1 MGQRDPLTDA
11 ELERVKKVRA
21 VLADGSACTRQVK
34 YAVLSSVGGGWVV
47 YTKGKALAIFREQVR
62 TNTLPATRPF
72 DRVDYV
78 LDCGPSLSGART
90 ADARWQWPAAPVAPP
105 PGLRTQTLPKHPP
118 PLQTQQPAGAPPP
131 PLFAAGQKDFP
142 STLRYEPPT
151 ARTFPDGIF
160 GLTPPQFLV
169 TVGVPAELVTDL
181 LLRYNGDP
189 CLAAAEYAYSTPN
202 HVAGIRVGSHA
213 SPSTLKTPGLL
224 WRAGNNTK
232 FSMMRELRGDLDSIK
247 TLQRST
253 KLSENC
259 VASLAVRVL
268 PFLRD
273 CEFTCV
279 LDGLEP
285 SFATC
290 LLPPPPKPA
299 QCLPHLLAAGTTRN
313 RAGSSMPSGPSTTC
327 SQPRARRRAA
337 HRSTRPL
344 RTSSGM

>member
-1 MGQRDPLTDA
+1 M
-11 ELERVKKVRA
+11 
-21 VLADGSACTRQVK
+21 
-34 YAVLSSVGGGWVV
+34 
-47 YTKGKALAIFREQVR
+47 
-62 TNTLPATRPF
+62 
-72 DRVDYV
+72 
-78 LDCGPSLSGART
+78 
-90 ADARWQWPAAPVAPP
+90 
-105 PGLRTQTLPKHPP
+105 RTQTLPKHPP

-181 LLRYNGDP
+181 LRWYNGDP

-224 WRAGNNTK
+224 WADGNDTQ
-232 FSMMRELRGDLDSIK
+232 FSVIRELRGDLDSIK

-290 LLPPPPKPA
+290 LLPPFPKPPSPLSA
-299 QCLPHLLAAGTTRN
+299 CHTSWRQARPAIGPDHRCHRDHPQRAPSLEHGDGRPTAA
-313 RAGSSMPSGPSTTC
+313 RA
-327 SQPRARRRAA
+327 
-337 HRSTRPL
+337 L
-344 RTSSGM
+344 